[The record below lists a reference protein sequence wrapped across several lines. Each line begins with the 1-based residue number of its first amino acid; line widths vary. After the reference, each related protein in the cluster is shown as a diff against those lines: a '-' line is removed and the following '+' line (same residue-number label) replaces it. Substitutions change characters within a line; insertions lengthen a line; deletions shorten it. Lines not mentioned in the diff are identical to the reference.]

1 VRFCTPNYDFVRFR
15 ALGFVEQ
22 AEKLVEQSRVKAPG
36 LTASMSALSGG
47 NVQRAVL
54 ARELTQNVRLLIASN
69 PTFGLDFVACEE
81 TYRRIVEAR
90 NGGAAVLLVSEDL
103 DELLG
108 LTDSA
113 SPGLKGAI
121 DVFGQN
127 LPSYDVFLMIIGRV
141 VLGALWLL
149 FHRTRWAVLVRAAT
163 QHRGDELNR
172 TASECA
178 SCTKMACVRARRF
191 IARSGVALSAAKR
204 LSRFP
209 SVVNSRYQACVQPR
223 ADS

>member
-1 VRFCTPNYDFVRFR
+1 
-15 ALGFVEQ
+15 
-22 AEKLVEQSRVKAPG
+22 
-36 LTASMSALSGG
+36 M
-47 NVQRAVL
+47 
-54 ARELTQNVRLLIASN
+54 
-69 PTFGLDFVACEE
+69 
-81 TYRRIVEAR
+81 
-90 NGGAAVLLVSEDL
+90 LLVSEDL

-149 FHRTRWAVLVRAAT
+149 FHRTRWGVLVRAAT
-163 QHRGDELNR
+163 QDRGGELNR

-178 SCTKMACVRARRF
+178 SCAKNGVCSSASLHRKKRSVNIGREAAIKISIGWSTGGIERTDSLAQIVEGLLRHVFGVHLRCVGTHAHRIATANLVRREPAWPLRPGRARSPDQQGC
-191 IARSGVALSAAKR
+191 IHGVGS
-204 LSRFP
+204 P
-209 SVVNSRYQACVQPR
+209 SPSL
-223 ADS
+223 